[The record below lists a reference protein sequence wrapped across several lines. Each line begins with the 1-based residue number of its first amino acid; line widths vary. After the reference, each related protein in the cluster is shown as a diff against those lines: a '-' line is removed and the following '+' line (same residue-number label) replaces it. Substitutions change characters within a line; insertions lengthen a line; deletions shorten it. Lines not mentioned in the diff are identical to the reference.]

1 MFAQDGLFMKQN
13 AYVPEGG
20 NEGESVA
27 TPYQHFNIW
36 FLFKFGHDIVNGF
49 NLFS

>member
-1 MFAQDGLFMKQN
+1 MSSFFQYTLGLKMFAQDGLFMKQN

-27 TPYQHFNIW
+27 TPYQHFNI
-36 FLFKFGHDIVNGF
+36 
-49 NLFS
+49 